1 MIRTITIGSCI
12 SVQGFFERQVAN
24 GNIIVR
30 VGTQTFE
37 GKPVLMA

>member
-12 SVQGFFERQVAN
+12 SVQGIFERSSAN

-30 VGTQTFE
+30 VGGQTYE
-37 GKPVLMA
+37 GKPVVHS